1 MHQNGPLD
9 AARPSHRGSTYLL
22 KTKFNHIQKALRCTY
37 VPLEMAPAG
46 ERTLRTGSIDCIL
59 KRAPIRIAA
68 LSVPNKAHSLP
79 SEMELSSA
87 VLKGLQAAGSTVIS
101 DQVYKSLATQ
111 AVQDSITPA
120 DSSELKSESP
130 HFWNV
135 YPDRGVLFVW
145 DSFAMHRMAFTVD

>member
-1 MHQNGPLD
+1 
-9 AARPSHRGSTYLL
+9 
-22 KTKFNHIQKALRCTY
+22 
-37 VPLEMAPAG
+37 
-46 ERTLRTGSIDCIL
+46 
-59 KRAPIRIAA
+59 
-68 LSVPNKAHSLP
+68 
-79 SEMELSSA
+79 MELSSA

-135 YPDRGVLFVW
+135 YPDRLFVW
-145 DSFAMHRMAFTVD
+145 DSLLCAEGLLLWMYTCLVLSTLPRLVWCRPGGAEGGSRLAHDTRSGGCQN